1 MQKYYGPDFD
11 LDVRAS
17 NMENANSREYLEKI
31 KIQVLENLRQTA
43 HAPSV
48 QSTVIPGATIFGGTE
63 EDDDIEA
70 DLDEDENPDV
80 RMTEHRW
87 DKKVTRDDELD
98 ESDDE
103 GESHANGLGVSQAN
117 GAPKRRNIMDYQN
130 PDAVADDDNDIEM
143 DTTTGT
149 TAATI
154 PQPQELAAIIAAAA
168 NAEVNAEIME
178 EKSRNLKAEDA
189 AEVGP
194 SNAPSRSH
202 SKAPVDTDGDVQMD
216 EPAAE
221 PTAHPQNTPGEEP
234 ATTVQAPISPAAT
247 IQTSQPAE
255 PAPTE
260 AMAISAPLAESEVK
274 KEVDVP
280 RTPLP

>member
-1 MQKYYGPDFD
+1 
-11 LDVRAS
+11 
-17 NMENANSREYLEKI
+17 MENANSREYLEKI

-98 ESDDE
+98 ESEDE
-103 GESHANGLGVSQAN
+103 AEAQANGIGGTRAN

-130 PDAVADDDNDIEM
+130 PDAVADDDMDTEM

-149 TAATI
+149 AATTA
-154 PQPQELAAIIAAAA
+154 QPQELAAIIAVA

-178 EKSRNLKAEDA
+178 EKSRSLKAEDPGEA
-189 AEVGP
+189 GP

-202 SKAPVDTDGDVQMD
+202 SKAPVDKDGDVQMD
-216 EPAAE
+216 EPDAE
-221 PTAHPQNTPGEEP
+221 PAALPQNPPAEEP
-234 ATTVQAPISPAAT
+234 AAIVQAPISPAAS
-247 IQTSQPAE
+247 IHTSLPVE
-255 PAPTE
+255 PATIE
-260 AMAISAPLAESEVK
+260 AAATSAPLTESEVK
-274 KEVDVP
+274 KEGDVA